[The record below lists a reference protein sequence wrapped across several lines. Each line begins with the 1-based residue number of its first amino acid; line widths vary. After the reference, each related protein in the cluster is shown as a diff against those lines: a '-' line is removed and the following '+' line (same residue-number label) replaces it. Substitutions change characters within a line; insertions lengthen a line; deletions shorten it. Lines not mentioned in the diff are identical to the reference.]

1 MKQLF
6 FFALRKQKIKH
17 SITISSGKSSSSS
30 MQLLLFVVRKVSH
43 VDHESMM
50 TSGLVDWCFSRR
62 THRRGRMI
70 TCRARAARCTRKP
83 SPRPLPG
90 WHFPKP
96 ASKFSLPMAVT
107 HINVPNR
114 YSRQSR
120 DIHVHWQLYGP
131 SYTIFIWRKSD
142 ITYNTGTL
150 QYNTIIQIS
159 FPSISF
165 SLFVSYLRVSR
176 IIKYIKL
183 FCDTG
188 KTYFIH
194 IYYITT
200 YLWERI
206 YIYISPSHLDL
217 FNL

>member
-1 MKQLF
+1 
-6 FFALRKQKIKH
+6 
-17 SITISSGKSSSSS
+17 
-30 MQLLLFVVRKVSH
+30 MQLLLFFVRKVSPH

-107 HINVPNR
+107 HINVLNR

-120 DIHVHWQLYGP
+120 DTHVHWQLYGL
-131 SYTIFIWRKSD
+131 SYNIYMKKKRYYIQYR
-142 ITYNTGTL
+142 NM
-150 QYNTIIQIS
+150 QYNT
-159 FPSISF
+159 FDYKF
-165 SLFVSYLRVSR
+165 LFLLSLFLCLSHIFAFHELLNTLNSSVIPKKNIPYTY
-176 IIKYIKL
+176 IILQHVYENVFIYIVL
-183 FCDTG
+183 TLIFSIFNDFFFT
-188 KTYFIH
+188 
-194 IYYITT
+194 IYYTLIVSII
-200 YLWERI
+200 LVFV
-206 YIYISPSHLDL
+206 SFCLD
-217 FNL
+217 FA